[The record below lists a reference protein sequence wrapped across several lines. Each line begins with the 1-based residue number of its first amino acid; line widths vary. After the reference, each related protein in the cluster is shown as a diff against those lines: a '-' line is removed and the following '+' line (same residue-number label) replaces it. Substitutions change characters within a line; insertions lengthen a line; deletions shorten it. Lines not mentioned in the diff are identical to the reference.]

1 MTRERFRVGQV
12 VTNRIRG
19 LFGSVVLDDGA
30 CGAFVCIGVIE
41 EESGE
46 HQWWPYTHV
55 RDAKEWATE
64 RLATVENQ
72 QEVDDASHAAR
83 KFALKAEAA
92 KLRERILEL
101 EKETT

>member
-1 MTRERFRVGQV
+1 VTRDRFRVGQA
-12 VTNRIRG
+12 VTNRTRG
-19 LFGSVVLDDGA
+19 LFGSVVLDDGEL
-30 CGAFVCIGVIE
+30 GAFVCIGVIE

-72 QEVDDASHAAR
+72 QEVDDADHSLRTTNR
-83 KFALKAEAA
+83 KIEAA
-92 KLRERILEL
+92 ALRARIREI
-101 EKETT
+101 EEEGK